1 MLTPTA
7 PQLVLGDKT
16 KNVAIFNR
24 DGINFQ
30 SDPTRQNGRFSGAD
44 IECPVMKGAENL
56 PIDNFASG
64 QRNHAVRAQIVA
76 GKILPVHHVDG
87 KIFFESGGADLP
99 HFTFSQFAD
108 PAQQNLLHVA
118 SLIAYR
124 RHTVYYICDRLKFDF
139 SRGAQ
144 AEPVLSFRRGGQ
156 KEMLMTKVGIAGFG
170 TIGAAVARHLREG
183 RNGME
188 LVAVTSGTRAKAE
201 AKLAQLDIEVPV
213 VAAVQL
219 ADMAEIIVECAPTG
233 AFMEI
238 VVPALERGRQIV
250 TVSAAALI
258 ENMAVIDI
266 ARSTGGRVIM
276 ATGAL
281 LGLDAVRAAAV
292 SEIFSVTMITRKP
305 PKSLLGAPEVVRQDI
320 DLMKLTEPTLLFD
333 GSARDGARGFPAN
346 VNVAAALAL
355 AGIGPD
361 RTRLQIWA
369 DPSLERNTHFI
380 TVDADSARF
389 ELKIENIPSV
399 EKPGTGRIT
408 ALSMIAA
415 LDGLT
420 APLRVGS

>member
-1 MLTPTA
+1 
-7 PQLVLGDKT
+7 
-16 KNVAIFNR
+16 
-24 DGINFQ
+24 
-30 SDPTRQNGRFSGAD
+30 
-44 IECPVMKGAENL
+44 
-56 PIDNFASG
+56 
-64 QRNHAVRAQIVA
+64 
-76 GKILPVHHVDG
+76 
-87 KIFFESGGADLP
+87 
-99 HFTFSQFAD
+99 
-108 PAQQNLLHVA
+108 
-118 SLIAYR
+118 
-124 RHTVYYICDRLKFDF
+124 
-139 SRGAQ
+139 
-144 AEPVLSFRRGGQ
+144 
-156 KEMLMTKVGIAGFG
+156 MTKVGIAGFG